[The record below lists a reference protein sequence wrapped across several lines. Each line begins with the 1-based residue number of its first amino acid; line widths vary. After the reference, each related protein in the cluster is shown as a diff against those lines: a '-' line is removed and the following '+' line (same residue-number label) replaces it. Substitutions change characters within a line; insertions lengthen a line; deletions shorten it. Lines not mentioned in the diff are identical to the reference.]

1 MSLPP
6 LYGHEDL
13 RRRFAAAAAEGRL
26 PQSLLLH
33 GPEGVGKERLAQ
45 WIAALLLCSSD
56 SAADRPCGSCRSCRL
71 AADLQHPDIHWF
83 FPVPS
88 PKSGLTPEKRREKLE
103 EARRETLSALRADPL
118 QPRDSD
124 PSNALYLQVVDEIR
138 ARASRRP
145 AMAEGAVFVVSDAER
160 MVPQASS
167 PEAANAFLKLL
178 EEPPPDT
185 VFVLTSSRPGLLL
198 PTIRSRVL
206 AVRVAPPDVETAA
219 RFLATEAGLPAGR
232 AAELARRAGGAIGTA
247 LRLHRDEEPESGR
260 PAALDLVRT
269 ALEGDRRAC
278 WEAAATFGPAG
289 ARGSFARLLEAVE
302 EVLRDCLTLA
312 TGTPDAALDPELARA
327 LPGAAT
333 ILPERWISAVERV
346 EEARDAASGNLNPS
360 AIAAVLLRRMARELR
375 PGSPSATERRPA
387 GRGTR
392 RP

>member
-1 MSLPP
+1 VSLPP

-13 RRRFAAAAAEGRL
+13 RRRFATAAAEGRL

-33 GPEGVGKERLAQ
+33 GPEGTGKERLAQ
-45 WIAALLLCSSD
+45 WIAALLLCRSVD
-56 SAADRPCGSCRSCRL
+56 PADRPCGSCRSCRL
-71 AADLQHPDIHWF
+71 AADLQHPDVHWF

-103 EARRETLSALRADPL
+103 EARLEVLAALREDPF
-118 QPRDSD
+118 QPRGSD
-124 PSNALYLQVVDEIR
+124 PSDALYLQVVDEIR

-145 AMAEGAVFVVSDAER
+145 AMAEGAVFVVADAER

-185 VFVLTSSRPGLLL
+185 AFLLTSSRPGLLL

-206 AVRVAPPDVETAA
+206 AVRVAPSDVDTAA
-219 RFLATEAGLPAGR
+219 RFLVTEAGVPADR
-232 AAELARRAGGAIGTA
+232 AAELARRSGGAIGSA
-247 LRLHRDEEPESGR
+247 LRLEREEEPESSR
-260 PAALDLVRT
+260 PAALRIVRT

-278 WEAAATFGPAG
+278 WEVAATFGPAG
-289 ARGSFARLLEAVE
+289 ARGGFARLLESVE
-302 EVLRDCLTLA
+302 EVLRDCLTIA
-312 TGTPDAALDPELARA
+312 SGAREAALDAELAGA
-327 LPGAAT
+327 LPRAAE
-333 ILPERWISAVERV
+333 IPPERWISAVERV

-360 AIAAVLLRRMARELR
+360 AIAAVLLRRLARELR
-375 PGSPSATERRPA
+375 PGVVSGAERRSA